1 MTKSTL
7 EKMPTIDNTMQRQN
21 KSIHPH
27 DFDVSTINEPVKSK
41 EGVKQLPSN
50 PPGTLLKGPSGNP
63 PSQQGQPVEDRPQT
77 NAA

>member
-1 MTKSTL
+1 
-7 EKMPTIDNTMQRQN
+7 MPTIDNNMQRQN
-21 KSIHPH
+21 KSIQPH

-50 PPGTLLKGPSGNP
+50 PPGQGGPPGTLLKGPSGNP